1 MEERRL
7 DPPWHKLE
15 EQCAGSKVDERN
27 GTDTDG
33 GGGEGGTRRTLI
45 I

>member
-33 GGGEGGTRRTLI
+33 EGGEVTRRTLI